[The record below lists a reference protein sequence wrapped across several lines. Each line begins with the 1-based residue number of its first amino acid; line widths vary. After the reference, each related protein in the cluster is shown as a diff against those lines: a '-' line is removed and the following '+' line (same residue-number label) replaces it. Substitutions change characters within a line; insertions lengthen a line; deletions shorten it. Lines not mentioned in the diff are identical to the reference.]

1 MNEWRE
7 FNDEKADRARKKT
20 ENMLYRQHTGV
31 YSILTLFVSLFF
43 FFFFSS
49 SSVFVASEEPAVA
62 CSCMS
67 DKIFTWTSS
76 VAAPAVAAGKVISV
90 YKTINYTYLI

>member
-1 MNEWRE
+1 MKEWRE

-43 FFFFSS
+43 FS